1 METQVSLLN
10 RLKFGDAEQDWERFY
25 YAYADMIVRYARKLG
40 LDENAAY
47 DVLQDTMVA
56 LMSVLKR
63 FEYDPKKGKFRSF
76 LFTIVRR
83 STFRRINRTIRRKE
97 VSANAPVGENE
108 GALIDLLEA
117 PDAVSVSEKD
127 EKQWRQ
133 SIMEHCLE
141 VIREDPKVQDET
153 IDIFIAYVVEEQPVK
168 DVAERFSLSENNV
181 YQIKNRMMK
190 RLQQEVEK
198 LFPEESNDE
207 EVQAE
212 DDE

>member
-83 STFRRINRTIRRKE
+83 STFRQSPS
-97 VSANAPVGENE
+97 SALYTRVLATRVISTRP
-108 GALIDLLEA
+108 LLTR
-117 PDAVSVSEKD
+117 VLLT
-127 EKQWRQ
+127 R
-133 SIMEHCLE
+133 
-141 VIREDPKVQDET
+141 
-153 IDIFIAYVVEEQPVK
+153 VV
-168 DVAERFSLSENNV
+168 FL
-181 YQIKNRMMK
+181 
-190 RLQQEVEK
+190 
-198 LFPEESNDE
+198 
-207 EVQAE
+207 
-212 DDE
+212 